1 MIFKQ
6 LHFSAYLGYIL
17 ALNNLLSTTHAVSRF
32 HIPILYIIIIYI
44 FNRKFRKLS
53 LVGVQDAQSSIEDAN
68 VILILRHIP
77 TLWTGVGGV

>member
-6 LHFSAYLGYIL
+6 LHFSASLGYIL

-32 HIPILYIIIIYI
+32 HIPII